1 MFFRARLI
9 LLSIEVNQRCQ
20 RTAKLF
26 MAHFLQTNLHAD
38 NAACVSKNKLDT
50 QFVET

>member
-1 MFFRARLI
+1 
-9 LLSIEVNQRCQ
+9 
-20 RTAKLF
+20 

-38 NAACVSKNKLDT
+38 NAVSVSKNKFDA

>member
-1 MFFRARLI
+1 
-9 LLSIEVNQRCQ
+9 
-20 RTAKLF
+20 

-38 NAACVSKNKLDT
+38 NAVCVSKNKLDA